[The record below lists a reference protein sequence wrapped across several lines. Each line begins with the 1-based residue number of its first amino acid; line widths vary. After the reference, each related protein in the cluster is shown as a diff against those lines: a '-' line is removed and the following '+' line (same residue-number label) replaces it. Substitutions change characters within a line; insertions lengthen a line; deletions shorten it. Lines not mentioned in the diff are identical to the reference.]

1 MYTPTE
7 LPIPFFFF
15 HESDEIS
22 HVIQAPRYPF
32 WVPSFSLSIVTLEFV
47 IKLYRRL
54 GTTELEVERKL
65 EALGSRSRLSI
76 PDIVCFI
83 YGKALGL
90 LSSTPV
96 VPETWGMH
104 TPGK

>member
-1 MYTPTE
+1 MYTRTE
-7 LPIPFFFF
+7 RPIPFFLRVRRDL
-15 HESDEIS
+15 SDITSSAIS
-22 HVIQAPRYPF
+22 LFGPD
-32 WVPSFSLSIVTLEFV
+32 FSLSVVLSSRH
-47 IKLYRRL
+47 KLFQNV

-90 LSSTPV
+90 LASTPV
-96 VPETWGMH
+96 VPETWGVR